1 VGFKPNKEGERY
13 RIYQAA
19 QFPKSVARDIGESR
33 YIAASMP
40 RTSTLHPLTT
50 AQGRHIWLRAQRLDT
65 SEPFGEGP
73 QATAAAVE
81 HLGYVQIDTINVIER
96 SHHHILW
103 TRIPNY
109 RRADLR
115 QAQSVDKIVFEYW
128 THALSYVPVKDLP
141 FFMPAMKLHRRE
153 GHKWL
158 SSVTP
163 ADLRKVMRLIRRDGA
178 LTIRDI
184 DDDVLVDKQHLW
196 ASRKPSKRALQLA
209 FYEGLLTISERNGML
224 KTYELMARHF
234 GWDTPPNQPP
244 KPASAR
250 EVNSYLLDRALRA
263 QGLVSLDSI
272 CHLDAPSKASI
283 RRLIEARV
291 RRGELV
297 PVALEAAGKQ
307 EHWARPATLERAG
320 SAASELV
327 HILSPFDPLII
338 QRKRT
343 RLFFDYDH
351 RFEAYV
357 PKEKRVFG
365 YFALPVLAG
374 EDIVAALDLK
384 TDRKS
389 RKLLLQKWSWVGVG
403 ARRGARKDLKRRIE
417 EELHRFER
425 FQLAE

>member
-1 VGFKPNKEGERY
+1 
-13 RIYQAA
+13 
-19 QFPKSVARDIGESR
+19 
-33 YIAASMP
+33 MP
-40 RTSTLHPLTT
+40 SADKFHPLTKT
-50 AQGRHIWLRAQRLDT
+50 EAKHIWLRAQRLDT
-65 SEPFGEGP
+65 SAPFGEGP

-96 SHHHILW
+96 CHHHILW
-103 TRIPNY
+103 TRIPEY

-115 QAQSVDKIVFEYW
+115 QAQSVDKSVFEYW
-128 THALSYVPVKDLP
+128 THALSYVPASDLR
-141 FFMPAMKLHRRE
+141 FFIPAMKRHARE

-158 SSVTP
+158 SSVSP
-163 ADLRKVMRLIRRDGA
+163 SDLRKVLRLIRRDGA

-184 DDDVLVDKQHLW
+184 DDDVLTEKEHLW

-209 FYEGLLTISERNGML
+209 FYTGVLTISERNGML
-224 KTYELMARHF
+224 KTYDLMARHF
-234 GWDTPPNQPP
+234 GWDKPP
-244 KPASAR
+244 KPASAT
-250 EVNSYLLDRALRA
+250 ETFNYLLDRALRA

-272 CHLDAPSKASI
+272 CHLDAPSKAAI

-291 RRGELV
+291 RRNELA
-297 PVALEAAGKQ
+297 PVALEGAGKQ
-307 EHWARPATLERAG
+307 EHWAKTETLENTDG
-320 SAASELV
+320 GASDLV
-327 HILSPFDPLII
+327 HILSPFDPLVI

-343 RLFFDYDH
+343 ELFFDYGH

-374 EDIVAALDLK
+374 SDIVAALDLK

-389 RKLLLQKWSWVGVG
+389 RKLLMQKWNWVGNG
-403 ARRGARKDLKRRIE
+403 AQRGARKELKRRIE

>member
-1 VGFKPNKEGERY
+1 MSRANK
-13 RIYQAA
+13 
-19 QFPKSVARDIGESR
+19 
-33 YIAASMP
+33 
-40 RTSTLHPLTT
+40 LHPLTK
-50 AQGRHIWLRAQRLDT
+50 AQARRIWLRAQRLDT
-65 SEPFGEGP
+65 SSPFGEGP

-103 TRIPNY
+103 TRNPAY

-115 QAQSVDKIVFEYW
+115 QAQSVDKTVFEYW
-128 THALSYVPVKDLP
+128 THALSYVPTKDLRY
-141 FFMPAMKLHRRE
+141 FMPAMRRHQRE

-158 SSVTP
+158 SSVKP

-184 DDDVLVDKQHLW
+184 DDDVLVDKEHLW

-209 FYEGLLTISERNGML
+209 FYEGRLTISERNGML
-224 KTYELMARHF
+224 KTYELMQRHF
-234 GWDTPPNQPP
+234 GWDRPP

-250 EVNSYLLDRALRA
+250 EATAYLLDRALRA
-263 QGLVSLDSI
+263 QGVVSLDSI
-272 CHLDAPSKASI
+272 CHLDAPSKPQV

-291 RRGELV
+291 RRHELV
-297 PVALEAAGKQ
+297 PVALEGAGKQ
-307 EHWARPATLERAG
+307 EHWARPDALETAG
-320 SAASELV
+320 EGASELV

-343 RLFFDYDH
+343 HLFFDYEH

-357 PKEKRVFG
+357 PREKRVFG
-365 YFALPVLAG
+365 YFALPVLLG
-374 EDIVAALDLK
+374 DGIVAALDLK

-389 RKLLLQKWSWVGVG
+389 RKLLVQKWSWVGPG
-403 ARRGARKDLKRRIE
+403 APRGGRKDMKRRIE

>member
-1 VGFKPNKEGERY
+1 
-13 RIYQAA
+13 
-19 QFPKSVARDIGESR
+19 
-33 YIAASMP
+33 MP
-40 RTSTLHPLTT
+40 RAVQSHPLTKT
-50 AQGRHIWLRAQRLDT
+50 QARQIWLRAQRLDT
-65 SEPFGEGP
+65 SAPFGDGP

-115 QAQSVDKIVFEYW
+115 QAQSVDRSVFEYW
-128 THALSYVPVKDLP
+128 THALSYVPARDLR
-141 FFMPAMKLHRRE
+141 FFLPAMKRHKRE

-158 SSVTP
+158 SSVEP
-163 ADLRKVMRLIRRDGA
+163 ADLRKVLRLIRRDGA

-184 DDDVLVDKQHLW
+184 DDDVLTEKEHLW

-209 FYEGLLTISERNGML
+209 FYTGVLTISERNGML
-224 KTYELMARHF
+224 KTYDLMARHF
-234 GWDTPPNQPP
+234 GWDRPP
-244 KPASAR
+244 KPASAG
-250 EVNSYLLDRALRA
+250 ETTAYLLDRTLRA
-263 QGLVSLDSI
+263 QGVVSLDSI
-272 CHLDAPSKASI
+272 CHLDAPSKPSI
-283 RRLIEARV
+283 RRLIQTRV
-291 RRGELV
+291 RRNELV
-297 PVALEAAGKQ
+297 PVALEGAGKQ
-307 EHWARPATLERAG
+307 EHWARPETLETADG
-320 SAASELV
+320 GAFELV

-343 RLFFDYDH
+343 ELFFGYGH

-357 PKEKRVFG
+357 PREKRVFG
-365 YFALPVLAG
+365 YFALPVLVG
-374 EDIVAALDLK
+374 ENIVAAIDLK

-389 RKLLLQKWSWVGVG
+389 RKLLMQKWTWVD
-403 ARRGARKDLKRRIE
+403 AAARGARKDLKRRIE